1 MTRREGETK
10 LLGDRHGTE
19 YEEIVMTL
27 PLGEILARSKHG
39 PIVDEKTFDMALF
52 KKTQELQK
60 KYNIKYDPEHP
71 LDINGDM
78 ADRVFQAGV
87 ELFLAQGT
95 YCTPP
100 RRVIKVSEEEL
111 HKAIEDCPAEVILGQ
126 GEDKVSMAHRDVE
139 GSQETVVIAG
149 IQTAPFSDEKAMFDV
164 YKGCAMD
171 RCVDGI
177 WGGILLK
184 MDNAWEVIAGTPSEI
199 FQYRKTIKILRE
211 AITAAGRPGM
221 ITISNA
227 PTSAATIA
235 MFDEEEGLRRSDY
248 MESTGMSEMKVD
260 YDDLNRSAFAL
271 AHGVPIHGTHSSTI
285 GGFSANPEGATIVS
299 VAASLQL
306 VCIHLAETFRCGA
319 TDARVKSRVSRSQ
332 LWVAGTAIQALNRN
346 TRLIVDGSIGDH
358 PAAGPGTKQYLY
370 ESAAGHIV
378 STVMGGHSTEGT
390 RKFVVGNTCNYG
402 TPLES
407 RWMGEVC
414 KAAVGIDKKTA
425 DGIVQWLLSQYENK
439 LADAPQGETFDTL
452 YDRKAMEPVPE
463 YRSLYEE
470 VKQELRDRGLPFR
483 D

>member
-1 MTRREGETK
+1 
-10 LLGDRHGTE
+10 
-19 YEEIVMTL
+19 MTL

-39 PIVDEKTFDMALF
+39 PIVEEKAFDMALF

-60 KYNIKYDPEHP
+60 KYHIIYDPEHP
-71 LDINGDM
+71 LDCDGSL

-87 ELFLAQGT
+87 ELFLDQGA

-100 RRVIKVSEEEL
+100 RRVIRVTEQEL
-111 HKAIEDCPAEVILGQ
+111 SKALEDCPKEVILGQ
-126 GEDKVSMAHRDVE
+126 GDDRVSMAHRDVE
-139 GSQETVVIAG
+139 GSQNAVVVAG
-149 IQTAPFSDEKAMFDV
+149 IQTAPFSDEEMMFTI

-184 MDNAWEVIAGTPSEI
+184 LDNTWDVIAGTPSEI
-199 FQYRKTIKILRE
+199 YQYRKTIKILRE
-211 AITAAGRPGM
+211 AVAAAGRPGM

-227 PTSAATIA
+227 PSSGATIA
-235 MFDEEEGLRRSDY
+235 MFDEKEGLRRSDY

-319 TDARVKSRVSRSQ
+319 TDARVKSRVTRSQ
-332 LWVAGTAIQALNRN
+332 LWTAGTAIQALNRN

-407 RWMGEVC
+407 RWMGEIC
-414 KAAVGIDKKTA
+414 KAAVGMDRKTA
-425 DGIVQWLLSQYENK
+425 DKIVKWLLSKYEDK
-439 LADAPQGETFDTL
+439 LNNAPAGETFDTL
-452 YDRKAMEPVPE
+452 YDRKQLKPIRRYQE
-463 YRSLYEE
+463 LYEE
-470 VKQELRDRGLPFR
+470 VKAELRERGLPLK